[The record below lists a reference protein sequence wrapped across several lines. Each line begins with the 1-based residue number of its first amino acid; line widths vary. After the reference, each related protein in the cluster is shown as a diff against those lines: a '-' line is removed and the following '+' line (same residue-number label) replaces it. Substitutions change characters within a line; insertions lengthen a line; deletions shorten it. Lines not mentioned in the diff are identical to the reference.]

1 MFWAE
6 AAAMELTSVVTV
18 MPITSIAL
26 TPRLKRVWRRINKA
40 NGSPSR
46 KPTVAQAH
54 YCPVPSAA
62 GGNMT

>member
-1 MFWAE
+1 
-6 AAAMELTSVVTV
+6 
-18 MPITSIAL
+18 L

-46 KPTVAQAH
+46 KPTVAQAQ